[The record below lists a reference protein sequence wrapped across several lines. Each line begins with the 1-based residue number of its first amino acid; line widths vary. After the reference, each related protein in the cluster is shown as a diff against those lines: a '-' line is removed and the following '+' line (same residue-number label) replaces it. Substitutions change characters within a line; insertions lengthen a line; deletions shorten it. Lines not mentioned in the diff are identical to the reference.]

1 MGAVL
6 ALLTALPAVLSAQ
19 AVRGRMLEAG
29 TGIPVAGAL
38 IELRAE
44 GDSAV
49 DRVLTDDGGRFSLR
63 APAAGSFVLHA
74 ERIGFRDWDSES
86 FQVTVGEP
94 VTRIIQV
101 STQPV
106 SVSALSVQAERKCR
120 LAREQGIATALLWAE
135 VKKGLQ
141 ATLLSQEGE
150 HYHYVKRDFKR
161 ELDEKGRKVRS
172 EEVQTDT
179 TVRARPYVT
188 LSPERLVSDGF
199 VSGHVDA
206 GRTYYAPDVETL
218 LSEPFVDTHCIE
230 VSDDREVDGERWV
243 GLTFKPVDGRSLPDV
258 EGTLWMTANGA
269 QLRAM
274 EFRYVNVEV
283 PVAPRRRKDEGIPG
297 GMMPTTREMSI
308 DGLGGRLSF
317 TRLPSGRWII
327 RDWTL
332 TLPRVG
338 ATRAWWNPNQQFAY
352 VLAGL
357 HQEGGQVLQVRDD
370 ASNVLFSHE
379 RAALAGFVADSTRG
393 KPLAGAVVSLEGT
406 PYADTTDADGA
417 FRIPDLPEGKYT
429 VSFSHPRL
437 DSLGVQ
443 APERVVQ
450 LTEGNVA
457 SVDLAVPRPAPQT
470 LASGCPEPAG
480 GASGTANLVGVLRDE
495 ITGVPL
501 PFATLTLVR
510 RPGVLGAAAGGKP
523 PSTADVLAQSRAD
536 GEGAFR
542 LCGVPAGRGLGL
554 SIRFPG
560 RPLATLRLDLP
571 AGTTVQQDVPV

>member
-1 MGAVL
+1 MAAAFL
-6 ALLTALPAVLSAQ
+6 ALLAALPAGLAAQ
-19 AVRGRMLEAG
+19 TAVRGRMLEAG
-29 TGIPVAGAL
+29 TGVPVAGAL
-38 IELRAE
+38 IELRA
-44 GDSAV
+44 GSDSAV

-63 APAAGSFVLHA
+63 APAAGSYVLHA
-74 ERIGFRDWDSES
+74 ERIGFRDWDSDPFAVEAG
-86 FQVTVGEP
+86 QP

-120 LAREQGIATALLWAE
+120 LARDQGIATALLWAE

-161 ELDEKGRKVRS
+161 ELDEKGHKVRS
-172 EEVQTDT
+172 EEVHTDT
-179 TVRARPYVT
+179 TVKARPYVT
-188 LSPERLVSDGF
+188 LSPERLVGDGF
-199 VSGHVDA
+199 VSGEVDA

-218 LSEPFVDTHCIE
+218 LSEPFVETHCIE
-230 VSDDREVDGERWV
+230 VSGDRKVDGERWV
-243 GLTFKPVDGRSLPDV
+243 GLSFKPVDGRSLPDV
-258 EGTLWMTANGA
+258 EGTLWLTANGRG
-269 QLRAM
+269 LRAM
-274 EFRYVNVEV
+274 DFKYVNVEV

-297 GMMPTTREMSI
+297 GMMPTAKEMSI

-357 HQEGGQVLQVRDD
+357 HQEGGEVLQVQDD

-379 RAALAGFVADSTRG
+379 RAALAGYVADSTRG
-393 KPLAGAVVSLEGT
+393 TPLAGAVVRLEGT

-443 APERVVQ
+443 APERVVT
-450 LTEGNVA
+450 LTEGDVA
-457 SVDLAVPRPAPQT
+457 SVDMAVPRPAPKV
-470 LASGCPEPAG
+470 LAS
-480 GASGTANLVGVLRDE
+480 
-495 ITGVPL
+495 
-501 PFATLTLVR
+501 
-510 RPGVLGAAAGGKP
+510 
-523 PSTADVLAQSRAD
+523 
-536 GEGAFR
+536 
-542 LCGVPAGRGLGL
+542 
-554 SIRFPG
+554 
-560 RPLATLRLDLP
+560 
-571 AGTTVQQDVPV
+571 